1 MARVAKTTTQ
11 TTGTK
16 NAKKELGMET
26 VIICQRNAIE
36 QKAIKEAKEI
46 RKKAIN
52 KTKKIQQK
60 GINCAKEY
68 VKRKRIKKAINTIL
82 FAIVGSVLVYAA
94 IEKYNEPKD
103 IHTIVGYV
111 TENSMEVETVDC
123 HRYGY
128 DTQYPDGTPVI
139 VEIDRKFT
147 ETKKD
152 DVVLNV
158 W

>member
-16 NAKKELGMET
+16 NTKKELGMEL
-26 VIICQRNAIE
+26 VILCQCNH
-36 QKAIKEAKEI
+36 
-46 RKKAIN
+46 
-52 KTKKIQQK
+52 
-60 GINCAKEY
+60 KEY
-68 VKRKRIKKAINTIL
+68 KEKSKAFFKAKSFIASKRKAKALKSKRIKKAINTIL
-82 FAIVGSVLVYAA
+82 FAIVGSVLLYAA

-111 TENSMEVETVDC
+111 TENSMEVETVDG

-128 DTQYPDGTPVI
+128 DTEYPDGTPVT

-152 DVVLNV
+152 DAVLNV